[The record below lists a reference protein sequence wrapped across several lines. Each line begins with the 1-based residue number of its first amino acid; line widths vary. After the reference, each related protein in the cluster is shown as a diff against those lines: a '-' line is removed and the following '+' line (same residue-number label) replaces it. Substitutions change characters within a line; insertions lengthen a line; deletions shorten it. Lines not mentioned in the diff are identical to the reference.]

1 MRQPKSFFVH
11 VIRYGQ
17 DLGLVVSYFV
27 QTYTRFFPPPSFRN
41 VLVLH
46 ICLVECASVSA
57 CISSVLRQ
65 PCTIGLGTQVQSVRS
80 SPGSVGGI
88 NGTLHCLR
96 LGMPTPGLPNR
107 VLGMPTPGMPNR
119 VLGMPTPGM
128 PEVFRC
134 GVVADTARRLVLL
147 RGVEYR
153 SRRWRSNVAV
163 VTIGSN
169 GGEFPLGISNVAV
182 VTIGSNGG
190 EYPLGMPGPILG
202 GGMVS
207 GAVRSTVVTGCMM
220 GY

>member
-1 MRQPKSFFVH
+1 M
-11 VIRYGQ
+11 
-17 DLGLVVSYFV
+17 
-27 QTYTRFFPPPSFRN
+27 
-41 VLVLH
+41 
-46 ICLVECASVSA
+46 
-57 CISSVLRQ
+57 
-65 PCTIGLGTQVQSVRS
+65 
-80 SPGSVGGI
+80 GGI
-88 NGTLHCLR
+88 NGTLHGLR
-96 LGMPTPGLPNR
+96 LGMPTPG
-107 VLGMPTPGMPNR
+107 MPTPGMHNR

-153 SRRWRSNVAV
+153 SRRC
-163 VTIGSN
+163 G
-169 GGEFPLGISNVAV
+169 SNVAV

>member
-1 MRQPKSFFVH
+1 
-11 VIRYGQ
+11 
-17 DLGLVVSYFV
+17 
-27 QTYTRFFPPPSFRN
+27 
-41 VLVLH
+41 
-46 ICLVECASVSA
+46 
-57 CISSVLRQ
+57 
-65 PCTIGLGTQVQSVRS
+65 
-80 SPGSVGGI
+80 
-88 NGTLHCLR
+88 
-96 LGMPTPGLPNR
+96 MPTP
-107 VLGMPTPGMPNR
+107 GMPTPGMHNR

-153 SRRWRSNVAV
+153 SRRCGSNVAVVTIGSNGGEFPLGISNVAV

>member
-1 MRQPKSFFVH
+1 MRPPKTFCVH

-17 DLGLVVSYFV
+17 ELGLVLYVV
-27 QTYTRFFPPPSFRN
+27 QTYTRFFPPQSFCH
-41 VLVLH
+41 VLVLR

-96 LGMPTPGLPNR
+96 LGMPTPGL
-107 VLGMPTPGMPNR
+107 PNR

-207 GAVRSTVVTGCMM
+207 GAVRSTVVTGYVM

>member
-1 MRQPKSFFVH
+1 MRPPKTFCVH

-17 DLGLVVSYFV
+17 ELGLVSYVV
-27 QTYTRFFPPPSFRN
+27 QTYTRFFPPPSFRH

-57 CISSVLRQ
+57 CISSLLRQ
-65 PCTIGLGTQVQSVRS
+65 PCTIGLGTQLQSVRS

-88 NGTLHCLR
+88 NGTLHCLC
-96 LGMPTPGLPNR
+96 LGMPTPGL
-107 VLGMPTPGMPNR
+107 PNR

-169 GGEFPLGISNVAV
+169 GGEFPLDISNVAV

-190 EYPLGMPGPILG
+190 EFPLGMPGPILG

-207 GAVRSTVVTGCMM
+207 GAVRSTVVTGYVM